1 MKTEERLTVMRA
13 KEALEVLKV
22 HRVTLNRYV
31 REGRIN
37 VTKLANGRYEYND
50 NDVFAFVGKRKETH
64 GTKVISYSRVST
76 YEQRNQ
82 LKEQTQRIY
91 ESCVSRGLQLDEQF
105 EDIGSGM
112 SSDRK
117 NLDKI
122 CQMIFQG
129 EVETLIVEN
138 KDRLV
143 RFGFDM
149 LEKFFKYFGCQIIVL
164 NDAIENKTYEQELTD
179 DLISVIHYF
188 TMKSYSHRRKLN
200 KIRKELENERK
211 SSNLEN

>member
-1 MKTEERLTVMRA
+1 MRA
-13 KEALEVLKV
+13 KETLEILQV
-22 HRVTLNRYV
+22 HRVTLNRYI
-31 REGRIN
+31 REGRIR
-37 VTKLANGRYEYND
+37 VTKLGNGRYDYND
-50 NDVFAFVGKRKETH
+50 EDVLAFVGKRKKTH

-76 YEQRNQ
+76 QVQRDQ

-91 ESCVSRGLQLDEQF
+91 ESCVSRGLVLDAQY

-117 NLDKI
+117 SFEKV
-122 CQMIFQG
+122 CQMIFHG
-129 EVETLIVEN
+129 DVELLVIEN

-143 RFGFDM
+143 RFGFEM
-149 LEKFFKYFGCQIIVL
+149 LEKFFKYFGCKILVL
-164 NDAIENKTYEQELTD
+164 NDVIENKSYEQELTE

-200 KIRKELENERK
+200 KLRRELESEK
-211 SSNLEN
+211 V

>member
-1 MKTEERLTVMRA
+1 MRA
-13 KEALEVLKV
+13 KEALEILKV

-31 REGRIN
+31 REGKIK
-37 VTKLANGRYEYND
+37 VIELANGRYEYDD
-50 NDVFAFVGKRKETH
+50 NDIFAFVGKRKEIH
-64 GTKVISYSRVST
+64 GTKIISYSRVST

-82 LKEQTQRIY
+82 LKDQTQRIY
-91 ESCVSRGLQLDEQF
+91 ESCISKGLKLDEQL

-117 NLDKI
+117 NFDKL

-129 EVETLIVEN
+129 EVQTLIVEN

-143 RFGFDM
+143 RFGFEM
-149 LEKFFKYFGCQIIVL
+149 LEKFFKYFGCQLIVL
-164 NDAIENKTYEQELTD
+164 NDSIENKTYEQELTD

-188 TMKSYSHRRKLN
+188 TMKSYLHRRKLN

-211 SSNLEN
+211 SGNLEN

>member
-1 MKTEERLTVMRA
+1 MLFMRA
-13 KEALEVLKV
+13 KQALEILQV

-31 REGRIN
+31 REGKIR
-37 VTKLANGRYEYND
+37 VTKMANNRYEYND
-50 NDVFAFVGKRKETH
+50 DDIFAFVGKKKESH
-64 GTKVISYSRVST
+64 QTKVISYSRVST
-76 YEQRNQ
+76 QGQKTQ

-91 ESCVSRGLQLDEQF
+91 DSCTSRGLVLDEQF

-117 NLDKI
+117 NFDKI
-122 CQMIFQG
+122 CQMIFRG
-129 EVETLIVEN
+129 DVELLVIEN

-149 LEKFFKYFGCQIIVL
+149 LEKFFKYFGTNILVL
-164 NDAIENKTYEQELTD
+164 NDSVENKTYEQELTE
-179 DLISVIHYF
+179 DLIAVIHYF

-200 KIRKELENERK
+200 KLRKELENETK
-211 SSNLEN
+211 SNHTKN

>member
-1 MKTEERLTVMRA
+1 MRA
-13 KEALEVLKV
+13 KETLEILQV
-22 HRVTLNRYV
+22 HRVTLNRYI
-31 REGRIN
+31 REGRIR
-37 VTKLANGRYEYND
+37 VTKLGNGRYDYND
-50 NDVFAFVGKRKETH
+50 EDVLAFVGKRKKTH

-76 YEQRNQ
+76 QVQRDQ

-91 ESCVSRGLQLDEQF
+91 ESCVSRGLVLDAQY

-117 NLDKI
+117 SFEKV
-122 CQMIFQG
+122 CQMIFHG
-129 EVETLIVEN
+129 DVELFVIEN

-143 RFGFDM
+143 RFGFEM
-149 LEKFFKYFGCQIIVL
+149 LEKFFKYFGCKILVL
-164 NDAIENKTYEQELTD
+164 NDVIENKSYEQELTE

-200 KIRKELENERK
+200 KLRRELESEK
-211 SSNLEN
+211 V